1 MFKVY
6 FNTFLLIYALIIVI
20 AKPFKR
26 LLELGDFGRKMP
38 YVKIRHFQSISKQKG
53 FALRRSKDM
62 VCNQEG
68 LKVLVTLCRNRPERP
83 MRNGAGNTVPDSP
96 QSLSFF
102 IKGSSF
108 AL

>member
-1 MFKVY
+1 
-6 FNTFLLIYALIIVI
+6 
-20 AKPFKR
+20 
-26 LLELGDFGRKMP
+26 MP
-38 YVKIRHFQSISKQKG
+38 YVKIRHLQIISSLVNASPG
-53 FALRRSKDM
+53 VWYRN